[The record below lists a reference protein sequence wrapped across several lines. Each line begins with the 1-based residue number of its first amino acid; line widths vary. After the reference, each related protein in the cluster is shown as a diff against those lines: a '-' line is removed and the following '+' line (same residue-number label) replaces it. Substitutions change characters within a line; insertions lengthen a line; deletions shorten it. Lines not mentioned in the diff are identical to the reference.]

1 MWAEMC
7 TSICMIC
14 ARFGSDFETKSD
26 WFLIQIWLK
35 SIRFLQD
42 LDNSED
48 GKIWKREKIKLKE
61 NSCLKTIC
69 RGIWFSKE
77 NALFFNYIHFELAR
91 LAAGTTVDTVHAP
104 IDDFRRFWSIFS
116 IRSVSKATPGTIKWT
131 RFYAFSQVG
140 RRRVLLTIA
149 RPGFVFF
156 VIIFW
161 WIFNDFEWFVYPWRE
176 QSNTGNDKNTTVLC
190 IFIGRSMACVSDH
203 CNIGIHVFRDH
214 FAMILIAFWR
224 HFAWFWAPVWK
235 PDIDI

>member
-1 MWAEMC
+1 MHKNG
-7 TSICMIC
+7 
-14 ARFGSDFETKSD
+14 RFPECRWLRRRAKCSQNLGRGAV
-26 WFLIQIWLK
+26 LIFPY
-35 SIRFLQD
+35 S
-42 LDNSED
+42 
-48 GKIWKREKIKLKE
+48 
-61 NSCLKTIC
+61 
-69 RGIWFSKE
+69 
-77 NALFFNYIHFELAR
+77 IHFELAR
-91 LAAGTTVDTVHAP
+91 LAAGTTVDTAHAP

-131 RFYAFSQVG
+131 CFYAFSQVG

-161 WIFNDFEWFVYPWRE
+161 WIFNDFEWFLHPWRE
-176 QSNTGNDKNTTVLC
+176 QSNSGNDKNTTFLC

-224 HFAWFWAPVWK
+224 HFAWFWLPVCK
-235 PDIDI
+235 PDLDLRMALGATQNA